1 MGIEDFMRSFTPGRF
16 QTKSLFKLA
25 QLNAIVACKCQ
36 CPLAALFVSSPYRVL
51 HTDEAMRIFEVNP
64 ERLHPTKV
72 RGFYGIRK
80 SEACPDVKHAVWE
93 QVAPK
98 IDFPWKF
105 SKSGALSPENYD
117 ATDAFL
123 VASYVRD
130 TTPSAE
136 ARKAMIIERE
146 RV

>member
-1 MGIEDFMRSFTPGRF
+1 
-16 QTKSLFKLA
+16 
-25 QLNAIVACKCQ
+25 
-36 CPLAALFVSSPYRVL
+36 VSSPYRVL

-93 QVAPK
+93 HVKHAVG
-98 IDFPWKF
+98 DYPWKF